1 MSSVI
6 DQVKKHIDDMIWSGS
21 DAGSLFNLDDYQLRS
36 RSPKNSKSRYAL
48 ITDILN
54 YDCEG
59 KKLIDEVDEANVEN
73 LYDECLLHMAN
84 HPTRDFPGGGPLGQ

>member
-6 DQVKKHIDDMIWSGS
+6 DQVKKHIDDMIWSSS

-59 KKLIDEVDEANVEN
+59 KRLIDEVDEANVEN
-73 LYDECLLHMAN
+73 LYNECLLHMAN
-84 HPTRDFPGGGPLGQ
+84 HPARDFPGGGPFR